1 MIKKFIVFLFA
12 FISLTNKS
20 FSNEFIGVIGAA
32 IGNIDNQKNEKL
44 INGSKIFYG
53 DTIIVSSKSNAQI
66 LFLDETVMTLGEN
79 TELTIDD
86 FIYDPKS
93 NDGNFV
99 TNIKSGIVKTIS
111 GKISEKN
118 PDNLE
123 IKIPNG
129 SLGVRGTEFLVSSND
144 KKESTILLLGPGP
157 ENKLGMEPGNVQVT
171 DGTNVTNITN
181 PGFQAMITNVV
192 SIASPTSPDFIEQM
206 SASMSHSA
214 LNSTYVIDNSNSLT
228 TNLLSSKDLKEDIK
242 LTAEKFELKSDEGAA
257 EILSDLSTGSESKEI
272 LVAMDKLQENIVVTD
287 NDNYV
292 TTLDE
297 NSILYDS
304 GWFDLTKVTTG
315 SNGLSYSSDKNVFED
330 GATQQGRAKV
340 YVNFN
345 KKEISADV
353 FSKVTLKGAS
363 TVNHSYT
370 TPTVTLTTIPVVA
383 SVAMALGSDGST
395 SLDTLIDSGGG
406 ECPADACTSLIRVAN
421 TLQSSSLTLNSG
433 STQQLMD
440 KYNHDTSNE
449 DASLDVFQYGKFT
462 TVGSDGLAG
471 LGTMIFE
478 GAHDATAAP
487 AGEAAYVQSI
497 ERLEGSAVITGRA
510 LE

>member
-1 MIKKFIVFLFA
+1 MIKIFFIVLFVSA
-12 FISLTNKS
+12 SLINKS
-20 FSNEFIGVIGAA
+20 LSSEFIGVIGAA
-32 IGNIDNQKNEKL
+32 IGNINNQKNEKL
-44 INGSKIFYG
+44 TSGSKIFYG
-53 DTIIVSSKSNAQI
+53 DTIIVNSKSNAQI
-66 LFLDETVMTLGEN
+66 LFLDETVMTVGEN

-86 FIYDPKS
+86 FIYDPKT

-144 KKESTILLLGPGP
+144 NNESTILLLGPGP
-157 ENKLGMEPGNVQVT
+157 ENKLGMVPGNIQVT
-171 DGTNVTNITN
+171 DGTSITNITN

-192 SIASPTSPDFIEQM
+192 SLATPTNTDVINQM
-206 SASMSHSA
+206 SSSMSHSV
-214 LNSTYVIDNSNSLT
+214 LNSNNVIDVTNSLT
-228 TNLLSSKDLKEDIK
+228 SNLLSSNDLKADIK
-242 LTAEKFELKSDEGAA
+242 LTAERFGLKADESASD
-257 EILSDLSTGSESKEI
+257 ILSDLTIGSDEKEV
-272 LVAMDKLQENIVVTD
+272 LVAMDQLQENIVVTD
-287 NDNYV
+287 NENYV
-292 TTLDE
+292 RTLDK
-297 NSILYDS
+297 NTILYDS

-353 FSKVTLKGAS
+353 FSKLTLKGAS
-363 TVNHSYT
+363 TVDYSFT

-383 SVAMALGSDGST
+383 SVPKALVPGGT
-395 SLDTLIDSGGG
+395 TGLDELIDSGGG
-406 ECPADACTSLIRVAN
+406 ECPADSCTSLIRVAN
-421 TLQSSSLTLNSG
+421 TLQSSALTLNSG
-433 STQQLMD
+433 STEQLMD
-440 KYNHDTSNE
+440 KYNHDTSNS
-449 DASLDVFQYGKFT
+449 DAAKEVFQYGKFT
-462 TVGSDGLAG
+462 TVGSDGLTG

-478 GAHDATAAP
+478 GAHDANAAP
-487 AGEAAYVQSI
+487 AGEATYVQSI
-497 ERLEGSAVITGRA
+497 ERLEGSAVITGKA
-510 LE
+510 LD

>member
-1 MIKKFIVFLFA
+1 MIKIFFIVLFVSA
-12 FISLTNKS
+12 SLINKS
-20 FSNEFIGVIGAA
+20 FSSEFVGVIGAA
-32 IGNIDNQKNEKL
+32 IGNITNQKNEKL
-44 INGSKIFYG
+44 KNGSKILYG
-53 DTIIVSSKSNAQI
+53 DTIIVNSKSNAQI
-66 LFLDETVMTLGEN
+66 LFLDETVMTVGEN

-86 FIYDPKS
+86 FIYDPKT

-144 KKESTILLLGPGP
+144 NNESTILLLGPGP
-157 ENKLGMEPGNVQVT
+157 ENKLGMVPGNIQVT
-171 DGTNVTNITN
+171 DGTSITNITN

-192 SIASPTSPDFIEQM
+192 SLATPTNTDVINQM
-206 SASMSHSA
+206 SSSMSHSV
-214 LNSTYVIDNSNSLT
+214 LNSNNVIDVTNSLT
-228 TNLLSSKDLKEDIK
+228 SNLLSSNDLKADIK
-242 LTAEKFELKSDEGAA
+242 LTAERFGLKADESASD
-257 EILSDLSTGSESKEI
+257 ILSDLTIGSDEKEV
-272 LVAMDKLQENIVVTD
+272 LVAMDQLQENIVVTD
-287 NDNYV
+287 NENYV
-292 TTLDE
+292 RTLDK
-297 NSILYDS
+297 NTILYDS

-353 FSKVTLKGAS
+353 FSKLTLKGAS
-363 TVNHSYT
+363 TVDYSFT

-383 SVAMALGSDGST
+383 SVPKALVPGGT
-395 SLDTLIDSGGG
+395 TGLDELIDSGGG
-406 ECPADACTSLIRVAN
+406 ECPADSCTSLIRVAN
-421 TLQSSSLTLNSG
+421 TLQSSALTLNSG
-433 STQQLMD
+433 STEQLMD
-440 KYNHDTSNE
+440 KYNHDTSNS
-449 DASLDVFQYGKFT
+449 DAAKEVFQYGKFT
-462 TVGSDGLAG
+462 TVGSDGLTG

-478 GAHDATAAP
+478 GAHDANAAP
-487 AGEAAYVQSI
+487 AGEATYVQSI
-497 ERLEGSAVITGRA
+497 ERLEGSAVITGKA
-510 LE
+510 LD